1 MSFEQLKERQ
11 RLAWGAAPFEKM
23 EDSIAAMHDDLV
35 RRLEPQP
42 GERWLDVGCGTG
54 AVAMR
59 AARAGADVTGL
70 DLSDVMIATARQRA
84 ADEGLEIS
92 YDVGDAEQLPYP
104 DAEFDVVSSSV
115 GLFLAPDHEA
125 VASELVRVVR
135 PGGRLGITCWRP
147 GGPVAQGMQLAGRFQ
162 PPPPAGVGN
171 PFDWGTEAHVRELL
185 GEAFELQSFEGDAP
199 ETAESG
205 EALWEFNLAG
215 VGPLKLLYDSLDPEQ
230 REEFHRAS
238 VEMYEQGRGVDGIHR
253 ERLYLL
259 TIGRRT

>member
-23 EDSIAAMHDDLV
+23 EDSIAVMHDDLV

-70 DLSDVMIATARQRA
+70 DLSDVMIATARRRA

-104 DAEFDVVSSSV
+104 DAVFDVVSSSV

-125 VASELVRVVR
+125 VARELVRVAR

-162 PPPPAGVGN
+162 PPPPAGCRQPVRLGDGGARARAARRRVRAPVLRRRCAGDRGVGRGAVGVQ
-171 PFDWGTEAHVRELL
+171 PRRCRPAEAALRLARSRAARRVPSARPSRCTSR
-185 GEAFELQSFEGDAP
+185 A
-199 ETAESG
+199 AESTG
-205 EALWEFNLAG
+205 
-215 VGPLKLLYDSLDPEQ
+215 ST
-230 REEFHRAS
+230 AS
-238 VEMYEQGRGVDGIHR
+238 GS
-253 ERLYLL
+253 
-259 TIGRRT
+259 TC